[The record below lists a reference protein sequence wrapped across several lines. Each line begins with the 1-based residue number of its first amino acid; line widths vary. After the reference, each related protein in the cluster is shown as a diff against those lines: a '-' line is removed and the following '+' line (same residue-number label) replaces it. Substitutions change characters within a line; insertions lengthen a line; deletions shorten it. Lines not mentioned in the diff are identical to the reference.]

1 MYNFIYAIDKN
12 YNTQLYVSISSLLD
26 KIEEKINIYVIHNE
40 PETFDSYFK
49 KILNKDKLN
58 EFNIFKFES
67 EINFNNFPS
76 LENSHVSEATYYR
89 FFLDEYLPE
98 ELEKVIYLDAD
109 VVCINNPIDELN
121 KINEDLKRSD
131 LPLASRTIGLRMRFN
146 DLKKT
151 TKRFDKVNIQNDRY
165 FSAGV
170 IIINYPHWIKNNI
183 FSKLINLS
191 KELGDN
197 AELHDQ
203 DVINS
208 LIDGNYLEL
217 SEFMNR
223 RIGKDSNYFNNKD
236 IYKNAIFLHYE
247 GNWKPWTV
255 KGILKDSSIF
265 YTKYFR
271 HLEDKSY
278 HITHSR
284 KLNSIKDMSRGVISF
299 KFLKLDRPF
308 RFILE
313 TLRSLY

>member
-1 MYNFIYAIDKN
+1 MYNVIYAVDKN
-12 YNTQLYVSISSLLD
+12 YNTQLFVSISSLLD
-26 KIEEKINIYVIHNE
+26 KIEEKINIYIIHKD
-40 PETFDSYFK
+40 PETFNSYFK

-58 EFNIFKFES
+58 QFNIFKFKS
-67 EINFNNFPS
+67 EINLNNFPS

-98 ELEKVIYLDAD
+98 GLEKVLYLDAD

-121 KINEDLKRSD
+121 KIYEDLKKSD

-146 DLKKT
+146 DVNQT
-151 TKRFDKVNIQNDRY
+151 NKRFDKVHIQNDRY
-165 FSAGV
+165 FNAGV
-170 IIINYPHWIKNNI
+170 MIINYPHWIKNNI

-191 KELGDN
+191 KELGND

-208 LIDGNYLEL
+208 LIDSNYLEL
-217 SEFMNR
+217 NEFMNR
-223 RIGKDSNYFNNKD
+223 RIGKDSSYYNNAD

-255 KGILKDSSIF
+255 KGILKESSIF

-271 HLEDKSY
+271 SLGDKSY
-278 HITHSR
+278 HITHLR
-284 KLNSIKDMSRGVISF
+284 KLNSIKDIFRAFFSLKIF
-299 KFLKLDRPF
+299 KLDRPF